1 MEKFEINLAGIK
13 LEHFIMNAA
22 GTCKTLGGT
31 EGVKRLVN
39 SNTSVIMVGSFTL
52 EKRVGNSGD
61 VYDTQK
67 GLFSLNSMGLPNP
80 GADYYRKYLPEMVK
94 TAHEKGKPL
103 FVSVAGFTP
112 DEYAE
117 LASLSLKSGAN
128 LIELNLGCPNIWE
141 GRQQKHIACF
151 YPLIVEEILRCVEER
166 VGEKAKISV
175 KLSPFSNPSN
185 LKDVAQV
192 IERSELV
199 KAVVSMNTFPNAFAY
214 DESGKPLITPG
225 GGLSGLAG
233 PAIKPIGLG
242 QIKQLRA
249 FLPDR
254 IDLVGVGG
262 IVTAED
268 ILDYLRVGA
277 KAVQVATIF
286 LDRGVEIFN
295 ELLFE
300 LSDKDII

>member
-1 MEKFEINLAGIK
+1 MEKFETNLAGIQ

-22 GTCKTLGGT
+22 GTCKTLEGE
-31 EGVKRLVN
+31 EGVKRLIK
-39 SNTSVIMVGSFTL
+39 SNTSAIMVGSFTL
-52 EKRVGNSGD
+52 EERTGNSGN
-61 VYDTQK
+61 VYDGRK

-80 GADYYRKYLPEMVK
+80 GADYYREHLPEMVK
-94 TAHEKGKPL
+94 ISHEKGKPL

-117 LASLSLKSGAN
+117 LSFLSLKGGAD
-128 LIELNLGCPNIWE
+128 LIELNLSCPNAWQD
-141 GRQQKHIACF
+141 GQQKHIACF
-151 YPLIVEEILRCVEER
+151 DPLLVEEILRCVEER
-166 VGEKAKISV
+166 VGQKAKIAV
-175 KLSPFSNPSN
+175 KLSPFSNPSKLN
-185 LKDVAQV
+185 EVAQV
-192 IERSELV
+192 IGRSELV
-199 KAVVSMNTFPNAFAY
+199 KVVVSMNTFPNAFTY
-214 DESGKPLITPG
+214 NESGKPLITPG

-249 FLPDR
+249 SLPDR

-286 LDRGVEIFN
+286 LDRGIEIFN
-295 ELLFE
+295 EFLFD
-300 LSDKDII
+300 LSAKDII